1 MTFFV
6 LIIKYKVFMADKI
19 VNVKYVHICIMT
31 IHKSVYGR
39 LSLINFMYIILEF
52 WKNYYIH

>member
-1 MTFFV
+1 
-6 LIIKYKVFMADKI
+6 MADKI